1 MGNLPATGSFVHSG
15 NSHQKAPSRE
25 GTGGKRV
32 RSAHNGEGVS
42 DPQVGSETSAGH
54 GSALHD
60 D

>member
-1 MGNLPATGSFVHSG
+1 MRSPLEGLLAAAAYG
-15 NSHQKAPSRE
+15 E

-32 RSAHNGEGVS
+32 RSAHLPEGQS